1 MMLDRSRQRR
11 VANAWA
17 LVALFAALSA
27 VALGLSCSGP
37 LSDTCDELGTCAPV
51 DAGPKDAGDDRARA
65 ADAMA
70 DGAADV
76 AIDRFVCDR
85 TKDPKD
91 APCVLD
97 EAYGVFVASPEGI
110 DGGM

>member
-1 MMLDRSRQRR
+1 
-11 VANAWA
+11 
-17 LVALFAALSA
+17 
-27 VALGLSCSGP
+27 
-37 LSDTCDELGTCAPV
+37 
-51 DAGPKDAGDDRARA
+51 
-65 ADAMA
+65 MA

-110 DGGM
+110 DGGMDASEDGGTPVSGDGSMSRPYATIGQALANLGSKARIYVCNGSYSEQVTITTS